1 MNVWILTKKK
11 NSRFYPQRRFIEEAE
26 KMGIDLK
33 IVVPEDFEIIEPM
46 QESSSILYKH
56 KHIELP
62 DCLLPRMGS
71 ATTYFALM
79 LIRYFQ
85 RKGVFV
91 LNDDRGISNAKDK
104 LQTIQKLSE
113 ANIPIPKTILAKFP
127 ISTRFVQREFRFPV
141 ILKTISGSQGKGVV
155 LCETKNHLED
165 ITKLIAKTANGENN
179 VIIQEFIS
187 ESRGKDIRVY
197 VLGGRAI
204 GAMLRSSRGDRFKA
218 NFSMGGKV
226 ENFPLNPELE
236 WLAVESARIVGLE
249 LAGVDILFDKN
260 GYKVCEV
267 NSNPGFKG
275 LEKATG
281 LNIPQEIFRF
291 LQIRLD
297 GIVKK

>member
-1 MNVWILTKKK
+1 MKLWILTKKK
-11 NSRFYPQRRFIEEAE
+11 NCRFYPQRRFIEEAE
-26 KMGIDLK
+26 KMGIELK
-33 IVVPEDFEIIEPM
+33 TVVPEDFEIVEPM
-46 QESSSILYKH
+46 QEPNSILYKH
-56 KHIELP
+56 RPVELP

-71 ATTYFALM
+71 GTTYFALM
-79 LIRYFQ
+79 LIRYLQ

-91 LNDDRGISNAKDK
+91 LNDDTGISNAKDK

-127 ISTRFVQREFRFPV
+127 ISTRFVQKEFKFPV

-155 LCETKNHLED
+155 LCETKNSLED
-165 ITKLIAKTANGENN
+165 ITKLISKTANGENN
-179 VIIQEFIS
+179 IIIQEFIS

-204 GAMLRSSRGDRFKA
+204 GAMLRTSRGDKFKA
-218 NFSMGGKV
+218 NFSSGGKV
-226 ENFPLNPELE
+226 ENYPLNPELE
-236 WLAVESARIVGLE
+236 WLAVESSRIVGLE

-281 LNIPQEIFRF
+281 LNIPQEIFNF
-291 LQIRLD
+291 LQVRLK
-297 GIVKK
+297 GRIK